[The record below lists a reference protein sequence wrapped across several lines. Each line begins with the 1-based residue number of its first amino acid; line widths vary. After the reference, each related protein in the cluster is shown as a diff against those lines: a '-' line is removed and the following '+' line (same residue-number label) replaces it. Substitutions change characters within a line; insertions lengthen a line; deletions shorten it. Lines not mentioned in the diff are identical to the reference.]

1 MLRRF
6 GLSLYNIHAPF
17 LHSFAFPTLTDKAPY
32 IVYVEVLEIENRH
45 TSPVPPKLLES
56 NTLRYTRSEEN
67 LPDYFSRME
76 LNSAGGSGSGSG
88 SGNGSGGSVCG
99 LSVNSD
105 QTSMSSSMAASASVA
120 LSAASAKPDSY
131 SVYSAPDVDDAD
143 CWSQEDD
150 DIYISF
156 QVIISLPC
164 DVENL
169 ISRDILSC

>member
-1 MLRRF
+1 MNSFVFTETIPLH
-6 GLSLYNIHAPF
+6 LSFHGENLFLPSLPISPPSSPDACLHA
-17 LHSFAFPTLTDKAPY
+17 DKAPY

-76 LNSAGGSGSGSG
+76 LNSGGNSSN
-88 SGNGSGGSVCG
+88 GNGSGGGSSACG
-99 LSVNSD
+99 ISVNSD
-105 QTSMSSSMAASASVA
+105 QTSMTSA
-120 LSAASAKPDSY
+120 AKPDSF

-156 QVIISLPC
+156 QVRYC
-164 DVENL
+164 NL
-169 ISRDILSC
+169 CCA

>member
-1 MLRRF
+1 M
-6 GLSLYNIHAPF
+6 
-17 LHSFAFPTLTDKAPY
+17 
-32 IVYVEVLEIENRH
+32 EVLEIENRH

-76 LNSAGGSGSGSG
+76 LNGGSGGG

-99 LSVNSD
+99 ISVHSD
-105 QTSMSSSMAASASVA
+105 QTSMMSSSGV
-120 LSAASAKPDSY
+120 AKPDSF

-143 CWSQEDD
+143 CWSQDDD

-156 QVIISLPC
+156 QVWLN
-164 DVENL
+164 ETL
-169 ISRDILSC
+169 AYER